1 MKTHAAMFTAAALAL
16 LPALLALAPALAADP
31 HAHGHGAGTAKLQ
44 LDHGKKWATDD
55 ALRRGMEAIRDAV
68 QRAPGPLHK
77 ATAKPEA
84 YAELGRQIEVQ
95 VGRIVQECKLPA
107 EADAQLHIV
116 IAELVAGAD
125 AMKGAKDAKSG
136 RAGLVKVDGALK
148 SYAKYFDHPNWT
160 PAPE

>member
-1 MKTHAAMFTAAALAL
+1 MRSTTALIAAIAFAAVI
-16 LPALLALAPALAADP
+16 PASVALAAET
-31 HAHGHGAGTAKLQ
+31 HAHGHGTAPQKLQ

-68 QRAPGPLHK
+68 QRAPAPLHK
-77 ATAKPEA
+77 GTAAPEA
-84 YAELGRQIEVQ
+84 YAELGGRVEAQ
-95 VGRIVQECKLPA
+95 VGRIVKECKLPP

-136 RAGLVKVDGALK
+136 RAGLVRVDGSLK
-148 SYAKYFDHPNWT
+148 SYAKYFDHPHWA
-160 PAPE
+160 PAAK